1 MSSPQPTWTV
11 TSQNETT
18 AQDQTGAFVPSWQVY
33 YQTQDGTAGS
43 ITISKALYTAD
54 NVRAKIAAAVA
65 ENIAVSQLSG

>member
-1 MSSPQPTWTV
+1 MTSPQPTWTV

-18 AQDQTGAFVPSWQVY
+18 AQDSTGNFVSGWTVY

-43 ITISKALYTAD
+43 VFVPKALYTAD